1 MNKLFILGFLSFSL
15 LGCHRTTP
23 PQATFAEPE
32 QEQCY
37 QTCLISYKGTAEGA
51 QRKCFRVA
59 TQYSLDRGCFG
70 GHGL

>member
-51 QRKCFRVA
+51 
-59 TQYSLDRGCFG
+59 
-70 GHGL
+70 